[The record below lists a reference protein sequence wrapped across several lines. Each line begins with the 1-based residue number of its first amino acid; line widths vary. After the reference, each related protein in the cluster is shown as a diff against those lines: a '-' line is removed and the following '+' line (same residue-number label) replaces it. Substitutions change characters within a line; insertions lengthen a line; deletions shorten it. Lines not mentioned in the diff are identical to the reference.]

1 MIILQYNRRNV
12 WILSIKLR
20 NMNDLDKLL
29 AEKFLQIGAIKL
41 QPSSPFIWSS
51 GWNSPIYN
59 DHRKALS
66 YPDVRNFI
74 KAELARV
81 IMEKFPEAQAVV
93 SVENGAIAFGLLAAD
108 DMGVPFAYVRNT
120 PKDHG
125 LENTIEGNLR
135 PGWKV
140 VVIEDLVSTA
150 GTSLHA
156 IETVNNSGCEVV
168 GMASLFSYEFPI
180 AVKRLREANVTA
192 VSLCTFGTLLD
203 VAEKMEFISRKE
215 SVALHEWRE
224 NPGVWTPIPKD
235 VFL

>member
-1 MIILQYNRRNV
+1 
-12 WILSIKLR
+12 
-20 NMNDLDKLL
+20 MNTLERLL
-29 AEKFLQIGAIKL
+29 AEKLLQISAIKL
-41 QPSSPFIWSS
+41 QPSSPFVWSS

-81 IMEKFPEAQAVV
+81 IMEAFPEAEAIV

-108 DMGVPFAYVRNT
+108 IMGVPFAYVRNM

-125 LENTIEGNLR
+125 LENTIEGNLK

-140 VVIEDLVSTA
+140 VVIEDLVSTG

-156 IETVNNSGCEVV
+156 IEAVNNAGCEVV
-168 GMASLFSYEFPI
+168 GMAALFNYEFPL
-180 AVKRLREANVTA
+180 ALKRFREANVNV
-192 VSLCTFGTLLD
+192 VSMCNFGTLLE
-203 VAEKMEFISRKE
+203 VAQQMEFISGNE
-215 SVALHEWRE
+215 ADALKVWRE
-224 NPGVWTPIPKD
+224 NPGAWTPEPTDI
-235 VFL
+235 F